1 MKKVPFPCKRGKLV
15 DYVISYPA
23 VYKHK
28 SLHCAS
34 YFTYLHET
42 LSKSLCDQSTDCS
55 HLLSP
60 NDTIHGPVVYL
71 VGVSRCSDVQL
82 SSDREAERL

>member
-1 MKKVPFPCKRGKLV
+1 M

-23 VYKHK
+23 VYKQK

-42 LSKSLCDQSTDCS
+42 LSKSLRDQSTDCG
-55 HLLSP
+55 HLLKSP
-60 NDTIHGPVVYL
+60 NDTIHRPVVYL
-71 VGVSRCSDVQL
+71 VGVCRYSDVQL
-82 SSDREAERL
+82 SSDREAQRL